1 MYLLGTSK
9 APCEC
14 PCGGSVPQS
23 LGNIMKPVNRE
34 IPLFRYGI
42 DFRSIDVVFVI
53 RYYYHCVVTHEVV
66 IWNLDYD
73 PVLRE

>member
-1 MYLLGTSK
+1 
-9 APCEC
+9 
-14 PCGGSVPQS
+14 
-23 LGNIMKPVNRE
+23 MKPVNRE